1 MKSVLEKLK
10 NKKKEIIKKSRKPE
24 IFIKKEI
31 LNERAIYHTKML
43 MDLYK
48 FEINRYK
55 KNKFLILFRK
65 LFNQGKLEGLNLF
78 STKENDKF
86 IGIFYGYRK
95 PIK

>member
-10 NKKKEIIKKSRKPE
+10 NKKRNNKKSRKPE

-55 KNKFLILFRK
+55 KTNF
-65 LFNQGKLEGLNLF
+65 
-78 STKENDKF
+78 
-86 IGIFYGYRK
+86 
-95 PIK
+95 